1 MGSRGQYVKDEIRMK
16 KTKNTIIFYNLLL
29 SSIMLFLINL
39 LDLKDVYEL
48 MLLYAVNSAMVFGLL
63 IYYEI
68 KFFKGLNLNLLV
80 LAGCL
85 MRFVFPALT
94 KSWGAMNGEMY
105 SFLRPENEINDY
117 MFPTVVWMNI
127 YYSIFYWCFLRFE
140 SKYTIEEAV
149 RPFFVRFKMSFFT
162 IPVFAVG
169 ILYNI
174 ITSFVPAG
182 FIPGIIQTILGQ
194 LASLSIMAQLFV
206 SLFKPSRFNRNL
218 FYVFVGISIWQ
229 SMFYGFYKGA
239 IMMNIVYYLLYYFLN
254 RKYNGQKLITPA
266 FVFGILSLFLI
277 VDLIIYPFMSTKRIE
292 SGWDVTV
299 GGVATRDYSN
309 IQILKDVV
317 SGKSKS
323 EVGDNTASG
332 RLDAI
337 VPNAF
342 FYKECCTRGLRTT
355 KLVKSNLELLIPR
368 FINKDKHGS
377 EAGLMVYAY
386 ATTGSFDNYNR
397 ASSNNYIGQF
407 ASAYLIGGSFMALIL
422 AFFNGWFTVFYFNF
436 LIKRMNNVVVVL
448 LFIPFLFS
456 AIMAFEEIHD
466 GGALRTGYS
475 IVMMIGVTLMMKF
488 LPGFL
493 TFKPKTK

>member
-1 MGSRGQYVKDEIRMK
+1 MK
-16 KTKNTIIFYNLLL
+16 ASEYKLIIYNLTISALTL
-29 SSIMLFLINL
+29 GLINIFEL
-39 LDLKDVYEL
+39 REIYEL
-48 MLLYAVNSAMVFGLL
+48 MLMYALNSAMVFGLL

-68 KFFKGLNLNLLV
+68 KSFKGLNLNLLV

-94 KSWGAMNGEMY
+94 KSWGAMNGETF
-105 SFLRPENEINDY
+105 SFLSPENEINDY

-127 YYSIFYWCFLRFE
+127 YYSIFYWCFLRFG
-140 SKYTIEEAV
+140 SKYTIEDAI
-149 RPFFVRFKMSFFT
+149 RPFFIRFKISIIT
-162 IPVFAVG
+162 IPIFVVG
-169 ILYNI
+169 IVYNI
-174 ITSFVPAG
+174 ITSYVPAG
-182 FIPGIIQTILGQ
+182 FIPGIIQTFFGQ
-194 LASLSIMAQLFV
+194 LVSLAIMAQMFV
-206 SLFKPSRFNRNL
+206 AIFKPTPFNRNL

-266 FVFGILSLFLI
+266 FVFGLFSLFLI

-309 IQILKDVV
+309 IQILKDVILGN
-317 SGKSKS
+317 SRS

-355 KLVKSNLELLIPR
+355 KLVKSNLELLVPR

-397 ASSNNYIGQF
+397 ATSNNYIGQF
-407 ASAYLIGGSFMALIL
+407 ASAYLIGGSVMVVLL

-475 IVMMIGVTLMMKF
+475 IVMMIGITLMMKF

-493 TFKPKTK
+493 TFKPQTK